1 MLNEGPVARAVLEA
15 LDAVA
20 VPEVRAQILH
30 RALHTAREHQIPGS
44 GDALQRFVGKHLR
57 AATAFYLG
65 NEAAEAVMR
74 TLQPILSLAARL
86 GDDGAAPASRR
97 GDTTRRLGPP
107 KRSGVSKASP
117 REGPPSETDK
127 YPTVRS
133 MGTALPMVL
142 LATRSIERCNAV
154 EAHLEGAAAIQR
166 VEDVVSFLDN
176 LKATASLCP
185 LVVVDCVET
194 SVRPATLATL
204 THELPRDSA
213 VLLWG
218 ATDEHH
224 RDLTGLA
231 ERDRGWLRC
240 GVEASPSDV
249 AALIHM
255 LIGE

>member
-15 LDAVA
+15 LDVVA
-20 VPEVRAQILH
+20 APGVRAQILH
-30 RALHTAREHQIPGS
+30 RALHMAQEHQIPGS
-44 GDALQRFVGKHLR
+44 GEALQRFVGKHLR
-57 AATAFYLG
+57 SATAFYLG

-74 TLQPILSLAARL
+74 NLRPILSLATRL
-86 GDDGAAPASRR
+86 GDDGAAPVARR
-97 GDTTRRLGPP
+97 GDTTRRLGRP
-107 KRSGVSKASP
+107 KRSGVSKAP
-117 REGPPSETDK
+117 LREEPPSETNK
-127 YPTVRS
+127 YPTVQS
-133 MGTALPMVL
+133 VGTALPMVL
-142 LATRSIERCNAV
+142 LATRSIERCKEV

-194 SVRPATLATL
+194 SVQPATLAAL

-224 RDLTGLA
+224 REVISLA

-240 GVEASPSDV
+240 GVEASPGDV